1 MALSKIGGLFQGNA
15 TSGSPALFR
24 TGDKTLTTNTTISAT
39 TNSSGAGPIVV
50 ASGVTLTVAAGGR
63 LVII

>member
-1 MALSKIGGLFQGNA
+1 MALSTIGGTFTGNSGSGLGGLFRIAN
-15 TSGSPALFR
+15 
-24 TGDKTLTTNTTISAT
+24 KTLTVNTTISAT

-50 ASGVTLTVAAGGR
+50 ANGVTLTVAAGGR